1 MIIKKLPPP
10 SQHGRGS
17 FENSI
22 RYALAG
28 DHKLQ
33 DKRLIDVPEGFTLR
47 GEVLSHGGIIAME
60 TAAIEMNALAALSTR
75 CKDPVFHAVISYHP
89 DEAPSD
95 EEQCSDVTEMLG
107 NLKMQECQYIAI
119 RHRDTRHQHIHVI
132 VNRVRADG
140 RAAPLAHDW
149 TALEQTHVQI
159 AARRGWT
166 LVEGPRNRQLVAKL
180 IAENPS
186 LRRHVEDQVSKH
198 FTRSGAVKLEVLI
211 EDHVR
216 QALARAKTW
225 QQFRA
230 DLARNGIAVE
240 RTEKIGQG
248 RQRGQVFYGI
258 RFKDR
263 EGRMC
268 KGSQVGAKYA
278 TLIDLFGPW
287 AEFNTPIKDHDPGK
301 RHANDNRKCLRDI
314 DRAAAYRAYRQAIKA
329 TNSIIR
335 EETKQTYV
343 EIRLLRNQLHAHR
356 RQQFRVKA
364 QRRRRDDRTLR
375 YSSIPLTSLVLDW
388 LIDLVSDALNNKG
401 VRIEGEIAS
410 RIASIRPFEKPLNFH
425 SWLREQNGHGG
436 PWRAPKAPNRPAQT
450 AAPKPKHPKT
460 RRSTGYERD

>member
-33 DKRLIDVPEGFTLR
+33 AERILDVPEGFTLR

-60 TAAIEMNALAALSTR
+60 TAAIEMDALAALSTR
-75 CKDPVFHAVISYHP
+75 CKDPVYHAVISYHP

-95 EEQCSDVTEMLG
+95 EEQCSDVTEMLA
-107 NLKMQECQYIAI
+107 NLKMEECQYIAI

-140 RAAPLAHDW
+140 RAASLSHDW
-149 TALEQTHVQI
+149 TALEQTHVRI

-180 IAENPS
+180 IAENPT

-198 FTRSGAVKLEVLI
+198 FTRNGDVKLEVLI
-211 EDHVR
+211 EDHVKH
-216 QALARAKTW
+216 ALAQAKTW

-230 DLARNGIAVE
+230 DLARYGIAVE
-240 RTEKIGQG
+240 RTEKIGRG
-248 RQRGQVFYGI
+248 RQKGQVFYGI

-263 EGRMC
+263 AGQMC
-268 KGSQVGAKYA
+268 KGSEVGAKYA
-278 TLIDLFGPW
+278 TLIDRFGPW
-287 AEFNTPIKDHDPGK
+287 AEFNPPIKDHDPGK

-314 DRAAAYRAYRQAIKA
+314 DRAAAYRAYRQEIKA
-329 TNSIIR
+329 TNAAIR
-335 EETKQTYV
+335 EETSQTRAA
-343 EIRLLRNQLHAHR
+343 IRLLRNQLYAHR
-356 RQQFRVKA
+356 AK
-364 QRRRRDDRTLR
+364 QRRQKSQRRWRDQMTLR
-375 YSSIPLTSLVLDW
+375 YSSAPILSMIIDW
-388 LIDLVSDALNNKG
+388 LLDLAIDAMNQKG
-401 VRIEGEIAS
+401 KRLESEINT
-410 RIASIRPFEKPLNFH
+410 RLASIRPFEKPLPMH
-425 SWLREQNGHGG
+425 GWLREQNGQGG
-436 PWRAPKAPNRPAQT
+436 PWRAPTPPQQPSPPVNPRATQT
-450 AAPKPKHPKT
+450 KRA
-460 RRSTGYERD
+460 RSAGYDRD